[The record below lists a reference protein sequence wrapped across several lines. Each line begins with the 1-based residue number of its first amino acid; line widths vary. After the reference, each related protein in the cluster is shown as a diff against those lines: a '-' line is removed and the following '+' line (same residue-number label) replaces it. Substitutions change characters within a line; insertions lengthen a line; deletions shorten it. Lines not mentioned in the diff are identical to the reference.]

1 MEALGWLRA
10 IVARVV
16 PVAGAGRAPEAA
28 GEALWLRRRRTGG
41 REAVRGFAAT
51 FVPLDLKAGDEAH
64 CGSNLK
70 FTGLAQNLGQL

>member
-28 GEALWLRRRRTGG
+28 GEALWLGRRRAGG
-41 REAVRGFAAT
+41 REAVRGW
-51 FVPLDLKAGDEAH
+51 PPDGAGGVGARGQVGEALR
-64 CGSNLK
+64 GSYGARRSSRK
-70 FTGLAQNLGQL
+70 